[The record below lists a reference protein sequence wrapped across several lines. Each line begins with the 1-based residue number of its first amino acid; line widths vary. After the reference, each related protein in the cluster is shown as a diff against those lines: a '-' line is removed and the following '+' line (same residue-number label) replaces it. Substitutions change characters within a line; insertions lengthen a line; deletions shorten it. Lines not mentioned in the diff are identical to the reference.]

1 MIFLNVG
8 YVKQE
13 KLPFQT
19 MDRIKYFFG
28 MVTSSEFEQ
37 GYVFCVPVFEKEK
50 KMEKVVQNLLK
61 QIQKAKVDTIVFSN
75 DLINSSFYS
84 QIEKEL
90 KQKEYQILNGRR
102 LMNYMNYDIFG
113 YILNLQKTDIK
124 KEELFFLI
132 NKDDSLDLQFL
143 SKFVEN
149 CKMVNIVT
157 NDLERFKK
165 IQENLY
171 EKENILIS
179 VSNNRSKSLKR
190 AKYIFNVNMD
200 QKDIEKYK
208 INRNAMIVNFRENL
222 RYNSNIFDG
231 ICVNY
236 FQINLPDE
244 YIEQFDKN
252 IEIEEFDRTRLYESI
267 LMKKIEIEKKKAVML
282 SKSELKKRKNIVMD
296 MIYQDEIKVVGLI
309 GNNGKIDEKEII
321 RNYQQIV

>member
-208 INRNAMIVNFRENL
+208 INRNAMIVNFRENV

>member
-1 MIFLNVG
+1 MNVG

-208 INRNAMIVNFRENL
+208 INRNAMIVNFRENV